1 MMVRKRHERQAASS
15 RHGGELL
22 QEGFSVRQPVDELV
36 AGVCRQES
44 PRPERN
50 ETGQR
55 GSGVGSAMVAAVMYP
70 RYAAGPIVESRRE
83 NATESLLRS

>member
-1 MMVRKRHERQAASS
+1 MMVRKRHERQAASN
-15 RHGGELL
+15 RHAGELL
-22 QEGFSVRQPVDELV
+22 QESFSVRQPVDELV

-55 GSGVGSAMVAAVMYP
+55 GSGWICHGCCRAYP